1 MLRRWRAS
9 KSAGLV
15 SSLNLIN
22 LDSGGLFLICLMHP
36 VGLSVNDGIDEKLSA
51 LSYMSVDN
59 ILSTLFFF
67 WAKGQW
73 WLKLMC
79 RVPAESVVLAC
90 REVDRLSQDWPA
102 CSILF

>member
-36 VGLSVNDGIDEKLSA
+36 VGLSVNNSIDEKLSS

-59 ILSTLFFF
+59 IVNT
-67 WAKGQW
+67 
-73 WLKLMC
+73 
-79 RVPAESVVLAC
+79 
-90 REVDRLSQDWPA
+90 
-102 CSILF
+102 ILFLGQGAMVAKIDVQSAC